1 MILNEAIIYD
11 EVLATP
17 YLTRWSTTDRL
28 GLVFSDGDFSDFTLG
43 QSGDSIVGI
52 YYLRTNVTYNISPF
66 WISKKSYWSGGINWA
81 ATTVPCYSWLNTC
94 CIINIAGGIP
104 KIGHVVPCIWVKQPC
119 FQTNLYM
126 PSWSCHHLS
135 STPQLPQ
142 LHHLG
147 CWDVTWL
154 AFACDSLL
162 ALPLVVDLVEVTLW

>member
-66 WISKKSYWSGGINWA
+66 
-81 ATTVPCYSWLNTC
+81 
-94 CIINIAGGIP
+94 
-104 KIGHVVPCIWVKQPC
+104 
-119 FQTNLYM
+119 
-126 PSWSCHHLS
+126 
-135 STPQLPQ
+135 
-142 LHHLG
+142 
-147 CWDVTWL
+147 
-154 AFACDSLL
+154 
-162 ALPLVVDLVEVTLW
+162 